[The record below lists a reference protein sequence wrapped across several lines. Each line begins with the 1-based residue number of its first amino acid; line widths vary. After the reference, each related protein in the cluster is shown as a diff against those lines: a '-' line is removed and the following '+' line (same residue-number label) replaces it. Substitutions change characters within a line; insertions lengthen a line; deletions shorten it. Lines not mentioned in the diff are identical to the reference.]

1 MMNLTEFISNITNI
15 ENYKEIFNKAVMLLC
30 YSLRLAD
37 NGIGSDVLKSDVSS
51 YLLSKSFA
59 EFIVREYSDKSNVL
73 LDCSSIDI
81 YDIRLLGR
89 FINGELDNKIDN
101 YIESNSENQY
111 INNIMSI
118 KDYVI
123 DCDLEN
129 KLKYESEDYRR
140 DDKSVIQYSDNCNVE
155 NEIDKNKTD
164 EIKKCL
170 MEIKVGKSLGKH
182 TVIDIEYGENGEL
195 KNYVLRCDCGYI
207 MKHSYDYVYNKIL
220 ELAKNNKGLDEFK
233 LLCRRCARKGRLF
246 DIGSK
251 VGKFTI
257 IDIERDKNGILANY
271 ILKCNYC
278 GNIKKCDYALF
289 RNKVRESSSFEDVD
303 ILCDKCGPVGCT
315 GLVVGTWLGKLK
327 LIGFDNQGSMGKVKC
342 VLECGECG
350 NIVKY
355 YYDFLNIKIEEYL
368 KEGKDL
374 ASLKLRCGKCDKRA
388 GRRKILGLKIGKL
401 VVDRHEKYP
410 GETAK
415 YVLKCEYGHET
426 EYCSAQIGVI
436 LDRCDNLGID
446 YSNAELKCDVCD
458 RKKGVSKY
466 LGMHIGPFTITDVF
480 KNDKGTDIMCN
491 LKCECG
497 NNVKYLETHIAS
509 LVRYCKKNG
518 LDLSEAH
525 IFCDKCGRGD
535 INERLFTV
543 ERIIG
548 KSIGKFTIMR
558 TTTDENGIKCYV
570 LRCEC
575 GNEILYNKGN
585 LFYKIKRYEKK
596 GIPISGIELHCDKC
610 DN

>member
-1 MMNLTEFISNITNI
+1 MNLTEFISNITNI

-37 NGIGSDVLKSDVSS
+37 NGIGSDVLKSEVSS
-51 YLLSKSFA
+51 YLLNKSFA

-89 FINGELDNKIDN
+89 FIKGELDNKIDN
-101 YIESNSENQY
+101 YIESNSDNQY

-123 DCDLEN
+123 DFDLEN

-155 NEIDKNKTD
+155 NKTD

-170 MEIKVGKSLGKH
+170 MEIKAGKSLGKY

-195 KNYVLRCDCGYI
+195 KGYVLRCDCGYV
-207 MKHSYDYVYNKIL
+207 MKHSYNYVYNKIL
-220 ELAKNNKGLDEFK
+220 ELAKNNKGLDELELF
-233 LLCRRCARKGRLF
+233 CRRCARKNRVF

-257 IDIERDKNGILANY
+257 IDIERDEDDVLKNCTLR
-271 ILKCNYC
+271 CNYC
-278 GNIKKCDYALF
+278 GNIMKCNYDVF
-289 RNKVRESSSFEDVD
+289 CGKVRESRSLEDVD

-315 GLVVGTWLGKLK
+315 GLVAGTWLGKLK
-327 LIGFDNQGSMGKVKC
+327 VIGFENIYTGGKVEC
-342 VLECGECG
+342 ILECGECG
-350 NIVKY
+350 NIVRY
-355 YYDFLNIKIEEYL
+355 FYDFLSIKIKECL

-374 ASLKLRCGKCDKRA
+374 TSLKLRCGKCDKRA

-401 VVDRHEKYP
+401 VVDRYEKYP

-426 EYCSAQIGVI
+426 EYCCGHICI
-436 LDRCDNLGID
+436 LLDRCDNLGID
-446 YSNAELKCDVCD
+446 YSNVELKCDVCD

-466 LGMHIGPFTITDVF
+466 LGMRIGPFTVTNMF
-480 KNDKGTDIMCN
+480 KNDRGKFLCN
-491 LKCECG
+491 LECECG
-497 NNVKYLETHIAS
+497 NNVQYLKSHIAN

-525 IFCDKCGRGD
+525 IFCDKCGRGNR
-535 INERLFTV
+535 NERLITG
-543 ERIIG
+543 ERRIG

-558 TTTDENGIKCYV
+558 TTTDKNGSKYYV

-575 GNEILYNKGN
+575 GNEILYNKAS
-585 LFYKIKRYEKK
+585 LLYKIKRYEKK
-596 GIPISGIELHCDKC
+596 GIPISDIELHCDKC